1 MKKILVAII
10 AIIDGLFLVG
20 ATLMVTLG
28 IIYATTINAEYL
40 LLLLGPFPIAW
51 IHKKFN
57 NVCDRL
63 NGGTDE

>member
-20 ATLMVTLG
+20 ATLMVILG

-51 IHKKFN
+51 IHKKLN
-57 NVCDRL
+57 NICDRL
-63 NGGTDE
+63 DGGKNE

>member
-28 IIYATTINAEYL
+28 IIYSTTISAEYL

-51 IHKKFN
+51 IHKKLN
-57 NVCDRL
+57 IICDRL